1 MPFHQITVYKIIIHD
16 DQLMYSFEGTFYVQ
30 WYDIEWGTRVHW
42 FIDECDPLSENDTN
56 YFLNY
61 FVERFNHFQVQVK
74 GKGQST

>member
-1 MPFHQITVYKIIIHD
+1 
-16 DQLMYSFEGTFYVQ
+16 MYSFEDAFYVQ

-42 FIDECDPLSENDTN
+42 CIDECGPLSENDTN